1 MSNHRRRNARPAG
14 LPGPRRG
21 GRRPPETGADWLWG
35 WHPVVAALENPARE
49 TPARLIAS
57 PERALALAARLPAIL
72 AAEVMALADIGRLL
86 PAGAVHQ
93 GLALKTPPPAPASLE
108 ALGTPA
114 GGLLVMLDQVTDPHN
129 VGAVFRNAAAFGAR
143 GVILQHRHAP
153 ALGGALA
160 KAAAGAIERVG
171 HARVVN
177 LARALEQL
185 EAMGWRAIGLDAAAP
200 LTLAEVL
207 DERPTV
213 LVFGAENS
221 GMRRLVAEHCD
232 AAARIGMAAG
242 VDSLNVAA
250 AAAVALYEA
259 TRPRG

>member
-1 MSNHRRRNARPAG
+1 
-14 LPGPRRG
+14 
-21 GRRPPETGADWLWG
+21 
-35 WHPVVAALENPARE
+35 VVAALENPARGA
-49 TPARLIAS
+49 PARLIAS
-57 PERALALAARLPAIL
+57 PERALTLAARLPAVP
-72 AAEVMALADIGRLL
+72 AMEVMALPDIGRLL

-108 ALGTPA
+108 ALATPA
-114 GGLLVMLDQVTDPHN
+114 AGVLVMLDQVTDPHN
-129 VGAVFRNAAAFGAR
+129 VGAIFRSAAAFGAR
-143 GVILQHRHAP
+143 GVILQDRHAP

-160 KAAAGAIERVG
+160 KAAAGAIESVG

-185 EAMGWRAIGLDAAAP
+185 EVMGWRAIGLDAGAP
-200 LTLAEVL
+200 LTLAQAL
-207 DERPTV
+207 DGRPTV

-232 AAARIGMAAG
+232 AAARIDIVAG

-250 AAAVALYEA
+250 AAAVALYETA
-259 TRPRG
+259 RPRG